1 MTSSAPEST
10 LAKSLDGNTNCD
22 TNESTTNMTPAV
34 IVAIMMARGTLRVGS
49 LASSDSV
56 DTASKPRNDRHR
68 IAAPAS
74 TGFNPGAL
82 PSPLSG
88 SIRSTVPL
96 CDNVTTAST
105 RNTTMNTACIAM
117 INILARATETIPIV
131 MRTNTH
137 GGTAGIAAL
146 R

>member
-56 DTASKPRNDRHR
+56 DTASNPRNDRHK

-74 TGFNPGAL
+74 IGLSPVAL
-82 PSPLSG
+82 PSPANG
-88 SIRSTVPL
+88 AIKSTVPL
-96 CDNVTTAST
+96 CDNVTNDST
-105 RNTTMNTACIAM
+105 RNTTMNTTCIAM
-117 INILARATETIPIV
+117 ISML
-131 MRTNTH
+131 
-137 GGTAGIAAL
+137 
-146 R
+146 